1 MEVFLLGIIV
11 FLVFVATVSI
21 IGAIVAFPVMLLWN
35 GCLVPAV
42 AGVSQVTWLQTWGLS
57 ILFHFMFGTSVSKK

>member
-1 MEVFLLGIIV
+1 MNAKILALATIYLG
-11 FLVFVATVSI
+11 LVALSFILSY
-21 IGAIVAFPVMLLWN
+21 PLMLLWN

-42 AGVSQVTWLQTWGLS
+42 AGVSEVSWLQTWGLV